1 MFDPG
6 QVAGEIPEQ
15 AFPRQGSPAAK
26 LAFLLRYAVLAPSNH
41 NTQPWRFKLREQE
54 VELYTDRRRALPSAD
69 PLGRELT
76 ISCGAALFYLRLAIR
91 YFGYSASITLFP
103 SVEQP
108 DFLARI
114 RLGPEQ
120 APSAADKALFYAI
133 PRRHTTRSA
142 FGTWELPAPVQAAL
156 QEAARDEGAELR
168 LISDALERQAVI
180 DLIVAGARSQR
191 SDPQWRDERD
201 SWRLLQS
208 APPDD
213 SPPKNMPRPSE
224 RGPAGGSAVE
234 YERTLAESAPVLA
247 VLGTTADTPHDW
259 LIAGQALAHVLLRAA
274 ADGVAAAFLNQPI
287 QVAELRPTLRAI
299 LTQPGD
305 PQLGLGLGYGR
316 EAQPT
321 PRRDVYEVLG

>member
-6 QVAGEIPEQ
+6 HVVGEIPEH
-15 AFPRQGSPAAK
+15 AFPHQGGPTAK
-26 LAFLLRYAVLAPSNH
+26 LEFLLRYAVLAPSNH

-54 VELYTDRRRALPSAD
+54 VELYADRRRALPAAD

-91 YFGYSASITLFP
+91 YFGYTAITTPFP

-120 APSAADKALFYAI
+120 APVAADKALFYAI
-133 PRRHTTRSA
+133 PRRRTTRSA
-142 FGTWELPAPVQAAL
+142 FDAWELPAPVQAAL
-156 QEAARDEGAELR
+156 QEAARREGAGLR
-168 LISDALERQAVI
+168 LVMDAQERQAVI
-180 DLIVAGARSQR
+180 DLIVAGARIQR
-191 SDPQWRDERD
+191 ADPQWRDERG

-213 SPPKNMPRPSE
+213 RPPNNIPQPSE
-224 RGPAGGSAVE
+224 RGAAGGSEVE
-234 YERTLAESAPVLA
+234 RDRTLAESASLLA
-247 VLGTTADTPHDW
+247 VLGTAADTPHDW
-259 LIAGQALAHVLLRAA
+259 LIAGQALAHVLVRAA
-274 ADGVAAAFLNQPI
+274 AEGVAASFLNQPI
-287 QVAELRPTLRAI
+287 QVTALRPTLSAI
-299 LTQPGD
+299 LAQPGY

-316 EAQPT
+316 EAPPT
-321 PRRDVYEVLG
+321 PRRDVDDVLG